1 MKGTMEFFDNVAQV
15 QCGVGATAE
24 ARLMPL
30 APLIEYYER
39 EMGELPGR
47 LMIATSFLADVQ
59 LMPGWSFQTSELRE
73 AIEQAQALVVSVMI
87 RILNMQEKDDCNG
100 DKDGNLVTELQHFLD
115 QLSTR
120 EPE

>member
-1 MKGTMEFFDNVAQV
+1 MEFFDNVAQV
-15 QCGVGATAE
+15 QCGVGAPAE

-59 LMPGWSFQTSELRE
+59 LMPGWSFQTPELRE
-73 AIEQAQALVVSVMI
+73 AIEQAQALVVSVMMRI
-87 RILNMQEKDDCNG
+87 RNMQEKDGCNG

>member
-1 MKGTMEFFDNVAQV
+1 
-15 QCGVGATAE
+15 
-24 ARLMPL
+24 
-30 APLIEYYER
+30 
-39 EMGELPGR
+39 
-47 LMIATSFLADVQ
+47 MIATSFLADVQ